1 MKISV
6 EKLAKNLDD
15 DELYV
20 DFARVGKHYFGFS
33 LDNKKEIFFR
43 RISKEHTQEIDRGIL
58 SFRKEMRS
66 VLRDEKKSS
75 RKELT
80 LLYDV
85 LLKTLVE
92 KFTKKKEK
100 LIISTDGLLRM
111 LPFEAL
117 YSSAKEQYLVQFR
130 TLVYIPSAKEFLRL
144 KSEKIANMANNTIV
158 VFANPIFDSS
168 VVERLRGANNRMF
181 EMKFS
186 NLKGTAQEAQSIKR
200 IMKKSR
206 VCSYEGVD
214 ANEENFFKVKQPKIL
229 HIATHGF
236 FIKSE
241 LSNPMLNAG
250 IVLSGANSALKEGRG
265 DGVITALKLSGMD
278 LKGTE
283 LVVLSACETGLVK
296 QNAPDSV
303 SLLSKAFM
311 QSGAKAVLA
320 SLWSVSD
327 MGTKALMELFYQ
339 EIEQGVPYLEAL
351 RKAKIEMIKEGKSPA
366 LWSAFILNGEG
377 G

>member
-1 MKISV
+1 V
-6 EKLAKNLDD
+6 EKLAENLAEE
-15 DELYV
+15 ELYV

-75 RKELT
+75 RKDLT

-117 YSSAKEQYLVQFR
+117 YSSTKEQYLVQFR
-130 TLVYIPSAKEFLRL
+130 TLLYIPSAKEFLRL
-144 KSEKIANMANNTIV
+144 KAERTANMANNTIV
-158 VFANPIFDSS
+158 VFANPVFDSS
-168 VVERLRGANNRMF
+168 VVERLRGSNNRMF

-206 VCSYEGVD
+206 VHAYEGVD

-351 RKAKIEMIKEGKSPA
+351 RKAKIEMIREGKSPA

-377 G
+377 